1 MVEERSAIDLLLDE
15 NYTGNIVMYD
25 ENDKEVEFEQIAIIP
40 FNDKIYALLH
50 PLNVDTLDEDEA
62 IVFSV
67 EEIDDEDAIVLV
79 EDMNVVNAV
88 FDEYYRLLKEQEDN

>member
-1 MVEERSAIDLLLDE
+1 MIEERSAIDLLLDE

-40 FNDKIYALLH
+40 LNDKVYALLH
-50 PLNVDTLDEDEA
+50 PLNVNDLAEDEA